1 MTRKPSLLVIF
12 LTVFIDL
19 VGFGIVL
26 PLLPLYSENLGA
38 QTWMIGVIMAS
49 YSAMQFFFAPGW
61 GRLSDRIGRR
71 PVMLVST
78 AGATCAY
85 ALFAVASGIN
95 GNATLAITLIIASRL
110 FAGICG
116 ANITVAQAC
125 IADTTPPE
133 QRSKK
138 MGLIGMA
145 FGLGFIFGPVLGW
158 ASMKLFGNTGPGWV
172 AAGLCAANFLLA
184 LAILPETRQAGSP
197 APQRPR
203 LAQWAHTFQNPPLR
217 LLVLVFFLATF
228 CFTCF
233 ETTLGLLIVRNF
245 HLADGA
251 NPSAMDLLTKDKFK
265 DAATASALLFAYCGI
280 MGAFV
285 QGGPLGKLVR
295 RFGEPKLIALSLIL
309 VAVSLAPL
317 PFVTG
322 SAKLSWGVLFT
333 GNGAP
338 WWALLL
344 LLGLLSIGSGLT
356 RPPVF
361 GMISNLAPANE
372 QGATL
377 GVAQSA
383 GSLARI
389 LGPIFAAALFH
400 INPAIPYVTCAVVAF
415 GTALFAWQYLQK
427 VPAAGAK
434 PLA

>member
-1 MTRKPSLLVIF
+1 MTRKPPLLVIF

-38 QTWMIGVIMAS
+38 KTWMIGVIMAS

-85 ALFAVASGIN
+85 ALFAIASGVQN
-95 GNATLAITLIIASRL
+95 GVMAIALIIASRV

-158 ASMKLFGNTGPGWV
+158 ASMKLFGLTGPGWV

-184 LAILPETRQAGSP
+184 LAILPETRKPDTQS
-197 APQRPR
+197 PQRPR
-203 LAQWAHTFQNPPLR
+203 LAQWAHTFQNAPLR
-217 LLVLVFFLATF
+217 VLVLVFFLATF

-245 HLADGA
+245 HLADGV
-251 NPSAMDLLTKDKFK
+251 NFTQLDLLPKDKFT
-265 DAATASALLFAYCGI
+265 DAATASAILFAYCGI
-280 MGAFV
+280 VGAFV
-285 QGGPLGKLVR
+285 QGGPLGKLVK
-295 RFGEPKLIALSLIL
+295 RFGEPKLIAVSLIL

-322 SAKLSWGVLFT
+322 HAKLSWGVLFS
-333 GNGAP
+333 GDGGP
-338 WWALLL
+338 WWAVLI

-361 GMISNLAPANE
+361 GMISNLTPANE
-372 QGATL
+372 QGATI

-389 LGPIFAAALFH
+389 LGPLFAAALFH
-400 INPAIPYVTCAVVAF
+400 ISPAIPYVTCAALAF
-415 GTALFAWQYLQK
+415 ITGLIAWQYLRK
-427 VPAAGAK
+427 VPSPAMK
-434 PLA
+434 PAP